1 MAKVQSL
8 LPSMVKSL
16 KNMDG
21 VLVVEAVHDLKRIF
35 KGQSKKLTDSSVYV
49 EMLQILLP
57 HFTDVRRP
65 REWGWEGQSL
75 PWLQYCPIYP
85 TTNGAWVELAQTRG
99 NDTSTRLLLLGDVFP
114 ERVDL

>member
-21 VLVVEAVHDLKRIF
+21 VLVVEAVHDLKRVF
-35 KGQSKKLTDSSVYV
+35 KGQGKKLTDSSVYV

-65 REWGWEGQSL
+65 REWEWEGQSL

-85 TTNGAWVELAQTRG
+85 TKMGPG
-99 NDTSTRLLLLGDVFP
+99 
-114 ERVDL
+114 

>member
-21 VLVVEAVHDLKRIF
+21 MLVVEAVHDLKRIF
-35 KGQSKKLTDSSVYV
+35 KGQGKKLTDCAVYV

-57 HFTDVRRP
+57 HFTDVRH
-65 REWGWEGQSL
+65 REWGREGLSL
-75 PWLQYCPIYP
+75 PRLQYCP
-85 TTNGAWVELAQTRG
+85 V
-99 NDTSTRLLLLGDVFP
+99 
-114 ERVDL
+114 

>member
-21 VLVVEAVHDLKRIF
+21 MLVVEAVHDLKRIF
-35 KGQSKKLTDSSVYV
+35 KGQGKKLTDSAVYV

-57 HFTDVRRP
+57 HFTDVRH
-65 REWGWEGQSL
+65 REWGREGLSL
-75 PWLQYCPIYP
+75 PWLQYCP
-85 TTNGAWVELAQTRG
+85 V
-99 NDTSTRLLLLGDVFP
+99 
-114 ERVDL
+114 